1 MSYRAVRPAAFLLVI
16 AAMLAGCTG
25 DDNGDIELGTVSQ
38 GTVVEVVEAP
48 ATVVARAATTV
59 TAPAVGSVED
69 LRVRNG
75 QRVRRGQVL
84 LFVNA
89 PEARRQLAA
98 ARSAYQQAL
107 ASGSGGIPPA
117 DFAATQAATDQ
128 AAQDAFD
135 QATAAAEQIGDPQ
148 LRNAFLAQIAQ
159 SEQTY
164 AAVTTDARQAV
175 DQFNAGLGSL
185 SRALGSLTAAQ
196 RIQARAALDLARRQV
211 AALTVRAPIAGTV
224 SLAPAGAQPNGDLS
238 GLLSQLPAEAAGVVG
253 SGSADSG
260 GSAAGTSE
268 AASGAV
274 DATTYEGMPVS
285 TGSALVSI
293 IDVSELSLAA
303 EVDETDVLLVKP
315 GVEANVELDAV
326 PGGQYPA
333 VVDSVSLAPTTSTR
347 GGVSYVVRLG
357 LGTGTLPDGGTAP
370 KPRPGMSAVADLR
383 VRTAVDAMSVPAA
396 AIVRDGVQDTVWFVQ
411 DGRARRRTVTLGAQ
425 GEDAVQ
431 VLSGLQLGD
440 EIVVSGADQVS
451 EGKKVR

>member
-1 MSYRAVRPAAFLLVI
+1 MSYRAVRVAAFLLVM
-16 AAMLAGCTG
+16 AMVLAGCTG
-25 DDNGDIELGTVSQ
+25 GGNGDIKLGTVSR

-59 TAPAVGSVED
+59 TAPAVGSVD
-69 LRVRNG
+69 QVRVRNG

-84 LFVNA
+84 LTVDA
-89 PEARRQLAA
+89 PDARRQLAA

-117 DFAATQAATDQ
+117 DFARTQAVTDQ

-148 LRNAFLAQIAQ
+148 LRNAFLAQIEQ
-159 SEQTY
+159 SERAY
-164 AAVTTDARQAV
+164 AAVTADARQAV

-196 RIQARAALDLARRQV
+196 RLQARAALDLARRQV

-224 SLAPAGAQPNGDLS
+224 SLAPAGAQPTGDLS
-238 GLLSQLPAEAAGVVG
+238 GLLSQLPPEAADLVG
-253 SGSADSG
+253 SGSGGSG
-260 GSAAGTSE
+260 GSAGTSD
-268 AASGAV
+268 AVTGAV
-274 DATTYEGMPVS
+274 DTTTYEGMPVS
-285 TGSALVSI
+285 TGSSLVSI

-326 PGGQYPA
+326 PGGLYSA
-333 VVDSVSLAPTTSTR
+333 VVDSVSLAPTTSTQ

-357 LGTGTLPDGGTAP
+357 LGSGTLPDGHAAP

-383 VRTAVDAMSVPAA
+383 VKTATEAMSVPAA
-396 AIVRDGVQDTVWFVQ
+396 AIVRDGLQDIVWLVQ
-411 DGRARRRTVTLGAQ
+411 DGRATRRPVTLGAQ
-425 GEDAVQ
+425 GEDVVQ
-431 VLSGLQLGD
+431 VLSGLELGD
-440 EIVVSGADQVS
+440 EIVVAGADQVS
-451 EGKKVR
+451 EGKKVS

>member
-1 MSYRAVRPAAFLLVI
+1 MGYRSVRGAAFLLVM
-16 AAMLAGCTG
+16 AAVLAGCTG
-25 DDNGDIELGTVSQ
+25 DENGDIELGTVSR

-59 TAPAVGSVED
+59 TAPAAGSVD
-69 LRVRNG
+69 RLRVRNG

-84 LFVNA
+84 LVLAA

-98 ARSAYQQAL
+98 ARTAYQDAL
-107 ASGSGGIPPA
+107 ASGTGAIPAA
-117 DFAATQAATDQ
+117 DFATTQAVTDQ

-148 LRNAFLAQIAQ
+148 LRNAFLAQIEQSAQ
-159 SEQTY
+159 AY
-164 AAVTTDARQAV
+164 AAVTADARQAV

-196 RIQARAALDLARRQV
+196 RVQARAALDLARRQV
-211 AALTVRAPIAGTV
+211 AALTVRAPISGTV

-238 GLLSQLPAEAAGVVG
+238 GLLSQLPPEAAGLVG
-253 SGSADSG
+253 SGSGESG
-260 GSAAGTSE
+260 GSAGTSD
-268 AASGAV
+268 AISAAV
-274 DATTYEGMPVS
+274 DTTTYQGMPVS

-326 PGGQYPA
+326 PGARYSA

-357 LGTGTLPDGGTAP
+357 LGAGTLPDGQTAP
-370 KPRPGMSAVADLR
+370 KPRPGMSAVADLQ
-383 VRTAVDAMSVPAA
+383 VRTAVDATSVPAA
-396 AIVRDGVQDTVWFVQ
+396 AIVREGLEDTVWFVQ

-425 GEDAVQ
+425 GEDVVQ
-431 VLSGLQLGD
+431 VLSGLELGD

-451 EGKKVR
+451 EGKKVT